1 MLFRLTNAPNRIFAM
16 LDHQDDATIIEM
28 ATPDLRKAGVSLHSQ
43 ESRKTFLAQYKK
55 AKLDLIVKNPLF
67 GAYELVNEDQRP
79 TKDTT
84 LASWLIRNQAKA
96 MASEKMVFIDFR
108 APIEWEALLVSDDVM

>member
-1 MLFRLTNAPNRIFAM
+1 M

-28 ATPDLRKAGVSLHSQ
+28 ATPELRKVGASLYSQ
-43 ESRKTFLAQYKK
+43 ESRNAFLSQYKK

-96 MASEKMVFIDFR
+96 MTSEKMIFIDFR
-108 APIEWEALLVSDDVM
+108 APIEWEALLVSDDVL

>member
-1 MLFRLTNAPNRIFAM
+1 M

-28 ATPDLRKAGVSLHSQ
+28 ATPDLRKAGVSLYSP
-43 ESRKTFLAQYKK
+43 ESRTSFLAQYKK
-55 AKLDLIVKNPLF
+55 AKLDLIAKNPLF
-67 GAYELVNEDQRP
+67 RAYELVNEDQRP
-79 TKDTT
+79 TTDTT

-96 MASEKMVFIDFR
+96 LASEKMVFIDFR